1 MKHSFDA
8 IQDMSLAGGGA
19 SCRQRQNGNQRTPG
33 NASTYWIS
41 KSENASTNWT
51 LKSGKSV
58 HKLPAAAGIGK
69 RIDTLHVQVAKSR
82 NDRHPEVGKGIDD
95 LNLAI
100 QIFPFISAILADFA
114 GKRRGGG
121 KSQTQ
126 GTGRYDKK
134 VAYFHGRQVNK

>member
-1 MKHSFDA
+1 MPTTTK
-8 IQDMSLAGGGA
+8 
-19 SCRQRQNGNQRTPG
+19 RQSAYTRKCIHILDIEIRECIDELDLEIG
-33 NASTYWIS
+33 
-41 KSENASTNWT
+41 E
-51 LKSGKSV
+51 SV

-114 GKRRGGG
+114 GKEGRR
-121 KSQTQ
+121 KTADALES
-126 GTGRYDKK
+126 
-134 VAYFHGRQVNK
+134 

>member
-1 MKHSFDA
+1 MPTTTK
-8 IQDMSLAGGGA
+8 
-19 SCRQRQNGNQRTPG
+19 RQSAYTRKCIHILDIEIRECIDELDLEIG
-33 NASTYWIS
+33 
-41 KSENASTNWT
+41 E
-51 LKSGKSV
+51 SV